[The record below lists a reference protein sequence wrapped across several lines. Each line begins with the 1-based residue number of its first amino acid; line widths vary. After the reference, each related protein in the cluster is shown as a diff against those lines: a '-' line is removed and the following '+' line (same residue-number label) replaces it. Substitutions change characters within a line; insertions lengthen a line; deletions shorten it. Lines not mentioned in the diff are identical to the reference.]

1 MFSALLGT
9 NEKMHQDVWQMKWCK
24 LNIKEFSE
32 EKLKGKIL
40 KWWLKQCESSTY
52 PSLESPGD
60 ELPDMQ
66 LEGIL
71 IMITDVKNLPIVGG
85 TTP

>member
-32 EKLKGKIL
+32 EKLERQNL
-40 KWWLKQCESSTY
+40 KLVIKT
-52 PSLESPGD
+52 
-60 ELPDMQ
+60 
-66 LEGIL
+66 
-71 IMITDVKNLPIVGG
+71 V
-85 TTP
+85 